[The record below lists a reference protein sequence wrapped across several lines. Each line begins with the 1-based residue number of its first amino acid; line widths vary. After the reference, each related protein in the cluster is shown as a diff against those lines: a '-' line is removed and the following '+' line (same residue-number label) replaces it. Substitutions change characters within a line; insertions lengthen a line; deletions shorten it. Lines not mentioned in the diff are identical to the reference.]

1 MDEMINGLIAKTGI
15 DKATA
20 EKVVA
25 FIKENAHNIPKWIGS
40 TDIGKGLIDKLPDS
54 VSGFLK

>member
-1 MDEMINGLIAKTGI
+1 MEEMINGLVAKAGI

-25 FIKENAHNIPKWIGS
+25 FLKENAHNIPRWLGS
-40 TDIGKGLIDKLPDS
+40 TDLGKGLVNKLPDS

>member
-1 MDEMINGLIAKTGI
+1 MEELMNGLIAKTGI

-20 EKVVA
+20 EKVIA
-25 FIKENAHNIPKWIGS
+25 FLKENAHQIPKLLGQ
-40 TDIGKGLIDKLPDS
+40 TDLGKGLMDKLPDS